1 MKNYLHI
8 SIVESDKVHSVFFAA
23 VPFALLLCS
32 SALYAQ
38 DSTQK
43 TNTPSTQ
50 AETRSDFDLFELQVD
65 GNTVLDSALI
75 EKTLYPYLGQGKSV
89 EDVERARQTLE
100 ILYREKGYPTVLVEI
115 PEQDVVENIVRLKVV
130 EGSVEG
136 LKITGSRYF
145 YLGKIREGIPA
156 LAAGQVPYMP
166 AVQTQ
171 MNLLSQ
177 ESPDRQV
184 TPIFRAGST
193 PGKTEVE
200 LRVKDNL
207 PLHGSVEINGKNSEH
222 TTRSR
227 VVGSI
232 RYDNL
237 WQSFHSA
244 SLQYQVSPENNNE
257 VDVWSGTYVLP
268 TGWQE
273 SRLALYGI
281 GISSNTQLGTTV
293 GGLSVVG
300 AGNIFGGRLM
310 LPLTSLDAYN
320 HSLSAGVDYK
330 DFSQSLKSVG
340 QNSQNTPISYLSFQV
355 GYDGNWRSEMSLT
368 SLSSAVHFSVRG
380 LGNDAQEFK
389 SKRLGAQSDFIY
401 VTSELK
407 HLQTLPWDMRIA
419 TRASGQL
426 ANLPLINNE
435 QFAMGGGQSVR
446 GYYQTQQ
453 LGDDGL
459 NASFELQSPAL
470 TQWEFAQNL
479 RAHAFFDYGYLW
491 IQKPLAPSPAN
502 YQLAGTGIGFRA
514 QLFKHFVSE
523 LDWAYPLYTQST
535 VNAGNQ
541 RIDFRFAYEF

>member
-8 SIVESDKVHSVFFAA
+8 STVQSDKVHSVFAA

-38 DSTQK
+38 DSKNITAS
-43 TNTPSTQ
+43 PAQ

-75 EKTLYPYLGQGKSV
+75 EKTLYPYLGKAKSV
-89 EDVERARQTLE
+89 DDVEKARQTLE
-100 ILYREKGYPTVLVEI
+100 SLYREKGYPTVLVEI
-115 PEQDVVENIVRLKVV
+115 PEQDVLENIVRLKVV

-166 AVQTQ
+166 AVQAQ
-171 MNLLSQ
+171 MNALGQ

-237 WQSFHSA
+237 WQRFHSA

-310 LPLTSLDAYN
+310 LPLTSLDVYS

-330 DFSQSLKSVG
+330 DFSQSLKNVG
-340 QNSQNTPISYLSFQV
+340 QDTQNTPISYLAFQV
-355 GYDGNWRSEMSLT
+355 GYDGNWRTESSVT

-380 LGNDAQEFK
+380 LGNDAKEFTN
-389 SKRLGAQSDFIY
+389 KRSDAKSDFIY
-401 VTSELK
+401 LSSELK
-407 HLQTLPWDMRIA
+407 HLQNLPWDMRIS

-426 ANLPLINNE
+426 ANSPLISNE
-435 QFAMGGGQSVR
+435 QFAVGGVQNVR

-491 IQKPLAPSPAN
+491 IQKPLSPSPAN